1 MNFHVLLLWPNLE
14 LGFQA
19 LAPSIRKLLRL
30 DFAPMDARAC
40 ACQGPASFP
49 PRAQDSGGLGRGERF
64 SNQEE
69 EHLTLYISV
78 FKIWKDFHT

>member
-1 MNFHVLLLWPNLE
+1 
-14 LGFQA
+14 
-19 LAPSIRKLLRL
+19 
-30 DFAPMDARAC
+30 MDARAC

-69 EHLTLYISV
+69 EDLTLYISV